1 MTRGI
6 PRAGARSRQLRR
18 IAERRAAQPGRQAGQ
33 RPAAPLGARR
43 PGHRRG
49 APERNTTRAGSG
61 TADAPAEGGGRGQ
74 RAVFVAMMLPG
85 VAALA
90 TLAFTWVSVSQ
101 VSEELT
107 ISEQGQIA
115 DRYDKAMERLDD
127 GSANIRRGAI
137 FSLQGIMEDSP
148 RQQPAVIYA
157 LSEYIR
163 THATEKPAKN
173 TSKNPS
179 KTEKAPDI
187 QAALSV
193 LGQRDP
199 AHDGDRPI
207 DLRGVQLAGV
217 DLHGADLSRANLAG
231 AVLSQ
236 GNLED
241 THLSGADLRGASLR
255 GTVLTRADLAGANLG
270 RAVLDDAVLTEA
282 NLSHAFLDSARLKS
296 ADLAGADLSDARLH
310 KTDLREADLTDV
322 KLDGA
327 DLTGA
332 HRPEADLPTASP
344 TPTVLRQLPTEPA
357 QRVPN
362 TGAAQGR

>member
-1 MTRGI
+1 
-6 PRAGARSRQLRR
+6 
-18 IAERRAAQPGRQAGQ
+18 
-33 RPAAPLGARR
+33 
-43 PGHRRG
+43 
-49 APERNTTRAGSG
+49 
-61 TADAPAEGGGRGQ
+61 
-74 RAVFVAMMLPG
+74 MMLPG
-85 VAALA
+85 IAAVA
-90 TLAFTWVSVSQ
+90 TLVFTWVSVAQ
-101 VSEELT
+101 VSEELS

-115 DRYDKAMERLDD
+115 DRYDKAMERLDA

-163 THATEKPAKN
+163 AHATKKP
-173 TSKNPS
+173 SR
-179 KTEKAPDI
+179 TEKAPDI

-231 AVLSQ
+231 AVLSH
-236 GNLED
+236 GNLEG
-241 THLSGADLRGASLR
+241 TTLSDADLHGASLKGTLLTGADL
-255 GTVLTRADLAGANLG
+255 TGANLG
-270 RAVLDDAVLTEA
+270 GAVLNDAVLFET
-282 NLSHAFLDSARLKS
+282 NLSNARLDSAQLTSTDLEK
-296 ADLAGADLSDARLH
+296 ADLRNASLH

-327 DLTGA
+327 DLTDVR
-332 HRPEADLPTASP
+332 RPEGDLPTP
-344 TPTVLRQLPTEPA
+344 TPAPTAPLCQVPA
-357 QRVPN
+357 ELAQCVPN
-362 TGAAQGR
+362 TTPSQGR